1 MSSERLRGQAI
12 EYWPLANTDQVPGN
26 VNKVLSEHSYVIDVY
41 STATT
46 STKIAELSGCDR
58 AHMAC
63 SPQMFSIWP
72 FMVRVCQTLAQ
83 TSESSV

>member
-12 EYWPLANTDQVPGN
+12 EYRPLANTDQVPGN

-72 FMVRVCQTLAQ
+72 FMVRACQTLA
-83 TSESSV
+83 